1 MERRIVNP
9 WTWQD
14 RFGFSQGWTVD
25 EPRSIVFVSG
35 QGPISA
41 DGEIVGEKDFEAQ
54 TRQVFENLRTVLA
67 DADEFE
73 KLMSDPRIITVPPG
87 EETGRF
93 VLETAAK
100 LDAVIVSNNTY
111 IEYYEY
117 YPWIEQRRIPV
128 AVVNGSVLLLDQK
141 MKRAG

>member
-1 MERRIVNP
+1 MNREKAIIDGSNAVHLQAPQVRRPNIRN
-9 WTWQD
+9 
-14 RFGFSQGWTVD
+14 
-25 EPRSIVFVSG
+25 
-35 QGPISA
+35 ISA
-41 DGEIVGEKDFEAQ
+41 IVSAVEASG
-54 TRQVFENLRTVLA
+54 RDPIIVIDPGMRTVLA

-93 VLETAAK
+93 VLETAAR